1 MTTLADKPA
10 WLSAWREANPE
21 RAAEGDAAGAA
32 AQAAAD
38 ARNVARSEGARRP
51 RGKHPKMA
59 RLPKAVSQWGQ
70 GFSEPEPWDF
80 DGCKR
85 REAVLDHD
93 HNPPRVVRH
102 VGWRVC
108 LKCEAPFFSEDVTR
122 LRMCGGCKTEGQKRD
137 PAKPPRQ

>member
-1 MTTLADKPA
+1 M
-10 WLSAWREANPE
+10 PE
-21 RAAEGDAAGAA
+21 
-32 AQAAAD
+32 
-38 ARNVARSEGARRP
+38 
-51 RGKHPKMA
+51 
-59 RLPKAVSQWGQ
+59 AVSQWGQ

-122 LRMCGGCKTEGQKRD
+122 LRMCGGCKTEGPKRD
-137 PAKPPRQ
+137 SAKPPRQ